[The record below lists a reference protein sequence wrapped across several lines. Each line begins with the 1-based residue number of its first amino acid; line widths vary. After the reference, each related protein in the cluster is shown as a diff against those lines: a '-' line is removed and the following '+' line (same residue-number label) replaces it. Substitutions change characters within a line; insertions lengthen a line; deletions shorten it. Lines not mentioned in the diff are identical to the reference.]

1 MNSSRIS
8 ELVQKLNE
16 CRDAY
21 YNRSDPLI
29 PDSEYDTL
37 FDELKRLE
45 DETGII
51 LSNSPTQTVGYEV
64 KSKLTKVQH
73 DIPLLSLGKT
83 KDENDLKKFAKENPC
98 LLMLKYDGL
107 TVELIYDGGELIQA
121 STRGDGYIG
130 EDITHNAKTFK
141 NIPLNIPYKGF
152 LRVVGEAIIHEG
164 DFRAINNNLPAGE
177 KPYANARNL
186 AAGSVRQLDSGICAE
201 RNIAWMLWD
210 VLEGFEELGSIRGND
225 SRFYKINRCTE
236 FGFELPEMLKV
247 FDESSRDD
255 LEILIDTLKN
265 VAVKR
270 GIPIDGLVMK
280 YDSIAYSKQKGG
292 ASHHNNDG
300 IAFKFEDETADTV
313 LQDIEWSLGRTGQLT
328 PVAIFDPVDLDG
340 TVVARASV
348 HNLSYIKDFDL
359 RVGDNIR
366 VYKANMIIPQIL
378 KNLSAENRTDN
389 LHVEYPHV
397 CPVCGHGLV
406 AEKVNNTETLY
417 CKNPHCAG
425 KKLGAFEHFVSKPA
439 MNIDGLSEATLE
451 RFISNGWLDDFS
463 DLYRLDQYRNEII
476 RMDGFGTRS
485 YEKLWGA
492 IQTSRNVSFDKFL
505 VSLGIPNVGKTA
517 SKAIAKYCEYD
528 VTKFEDLV
536 GNNFDWT
543 VLDDFGEVMSNSIK
557 EWFDDPLNVAL
568 FAKLLDYIEIL
579 KPEIAIVQSNPFKDK
594 VVVATGTLSNFTRD
608 SITKKLEELGAKV
621 AGSVSKKTDYLIAG
635 EKAGSKMAKANQ
647 LGVTIL
653 TEQEFMEM
661 IK

>member
-1 MNSSRIS
+1 MNSSIIAD
-8 ELVQKLNE
+8 LVRKLNE

-29 PDSEYDTL
+29 PDSEYDFL
-37 FDELKRLE
+37 FDKLKRLE
-45 DETGII
+45 NETGII

-64 KSKLTKVQH
+64 KSKLAKVQH
-73 DIPLLSLGKT
+73 DIPLLSLDKT
-83 KDENDLKKFAKENPC
+83 KDENELNKFAKENPC
-98 LLMLKYDGL
+98 LLMFKYDGL

-121 STRGDGYIG
+121 STRGDGYVG

-141 NIPLNIPYKGF
+141 NIPLNIPYRGF
-152 LRVVGEAIIHEG
+152 LRVVGEAIIHES
-164 DFRAINNNLPAGE
+164 DFKAINDNLPAGE

-210 VLEGFEELGSIRGND
+210 VLEGLDDVIPISD
-225 SRFYKINRCTE
+225 SREAKMNYCVNI
-236 FGFELPEMLKV
+236 GFEAPDFLPFTLEVHQNNLSEMIESLKA
-247 FDESSRDD
+247 SA
-255 LEILIDTLKN
+255 KN
-265 VAVKR
+265 K

-280 YDSIAYSKQKGG
+280 YDSISYSKQKGG
-292 ASHHNNDG
+292 TSHHNNDG

-313 LQDIEWSLGRTGQLT
+313 LRDIEWSLGRTGQLT

-359 RVGDNIR
+359 RVGDSIR

-378 KNLSAENRTDN
+378 KNLSAESRTDN
-389 LHVEYPHV
+389 ICVEYPYV
-397 CPVCGHGLV
+397 CPVCGYGLV
-406 AEKVNNTETLY
+406 VEKVNNTETLY

-451 RFISNGWLDDFS
+451 RFISNGWLNDFS
-463 DLYRLDQYRNEII
+463 DLYRLDQYKNEIV

-485 YEKLWGA
+485 YEKLWDA
-492 IQTSRNVSFDKFL
+492 IQASRNVSFDKFL

-528 VTKFEDLV
+528 IARFEDLV
-536 GNNFDWT
+536 GNDFDWT

-557 EWFDDPLNVAL
+557 EWFEDSLNVAL
-568 FAKLLDYIEIL
+568 FAKLLDYITIS
-579 KPEIAIVQSNPFKDK
+579 KPEITVVKSNPFKDK
-594 VVVATGTLSNFTRD
+594 IVVATGTLHNFTRD
-608 SITKKLEELGAKV
+608 GITKKLEELGAKV

-635 EKAGSKMAKANQ
+635 EKAGSKMAKAQQ
-647 LGVTIL
+647 LGVMVL
-653 TEQEFMEM
+653 TEQKFMEM
-661 IK
+661 IS